1 VKTATDCTDF
11 HGFLEIFLWNPCNQ
25 WQKTNK
31 MNLKKFLFLSA
42 TLFFLIG
49 CTNTTEIVNTHT
61 PTKPA
66 SPTTTK
72 TPTPNITPTATITPT
87 PQPRKITQ
95 DYGIEIENF
104 PANYNPLTG
113 WAVQDPSLLE
123 LPALL
128 ISISNIPVSA
138 RPQAGVGF
146 APWIFEYY
154 IGEATTR
161 FLAVFYG
168 DYPRRVPNLTGD
180 CPINEETFTPS
191 EKWVGNRVWLD
202 ENENGIQDDWEM
214 GIGGVCVHLYAEGE
228 RVESTSTNSNGYY
241 AFNIPAADAAYF
253 IEFETPNDY
262 TITNPNLGNDDQDSD
277 VDAES
282 ERTPSFLGYE
292 ADTSLDLGL
301 IPLNIPVAT
310 PSPVVTGTPPA
321 WYLPL
326 DAYAGPI
333 RSGRLT
339 YDHVNKMFTNSCL
352 IFASAAADILA
363 QLNPCHLVYGVDT
376 STPNSALLPVD
387 EMRSIAERQS
397 LNGKAPNYSGNLF
410 SVTLPNVTSEAASYL
425 SVYYHEFSQSAW
437 RYDPISQSYLRF
449 TDNADGTGIFHP
461 ASDRLTGRQQSFE
474 NVIVLQAAH
483 DVFRTNQLDI
493 DLRMSQRGFATLFRD
508 GRVMKI
514 YWSTNNRAWE
524 QKNGLRRPIHFEDV
538 DGNPIALRPGRTWIH
553 LMTPASFLEK
563 TADGEWRAIFLQPY
577 DPPPVK

>member
-1 VKTATDCTDF
+1 
-11 HGFLEIFLWNPCNQ
+11 
-25 WQKTNK
+25 
-31 MNLKKFLFLSA
+31 MNLKKFLFLSIT
-42 TLFFLIG
+42 TLLLVN
-49 CTNTTEIVNTHT
+49 CTKTTEIVNTYT
-61 PTKPA
+61 PTAPV

-72 TPTPNITPTATITPT
+72 TPTPSITPTATITST
-87 PQPRKITQ
+87 PQPHRIIQ
-95 DYGIEIENF
+95 DYGIERESF

-113 WAVQDPSLLE
+113 RAVQDPSLLE

-161 FLAVFYG
+161 FLAVFYS
-168 DYPRRVPNLTGD
+168 DYPRRVPNLLGD
-180 CPINEETFTPS
+180 CPINEEIFTPS
-191 EKWVGNRVWLD
+191 ENWVGNRVWLD

-214 GIGGVCVHLYAEGE
+214 GIGGVCVHLYEDE
-228 RVESTSTNSNGYY
+228 KLLESTSTNSNGYY
-241 AFNIPAADAAYF
+241 AFNIPADETAYY
-253 IEFETPNDY
+253 IEFETPSGY
-262 TITNPNLGNDDQDSD
+262 AQTHPNVGNDDQDSD
-277 VDAES
+277 VEIES
-282 ERTPSFLGYE
+282 KRTTAFLGYE

-301 IPLNIPVAT
+301 ILLNKPIAT

-326 DAYAGPI
+326 DVYAGPI

-363 QLNPCHLVYGVDT
+363 QLDPCHLVYGVDT

-397 LNGKAPNYSGNLF
+397 FNGKAPNYSGNLF
-410 SVTLPNVTSEAASYL
+410 SVTLPEIEREAASYL

-437 RYDPISQSYLRF
+437 AYDPLSQSYLRY
-449 TDNADGTGIFHP
+449 TDNADGTEIFHP
-461 ASDRLTGRQQSFE
+461 ATDRLTGRQQSFE
-474 NVIVLQAAH
+474 NVIVLQATH
-483 DVFRTNQLDI
+483 NVFRTNQLDI
-493 DLRMSQRGFATLFRD
+493 DLSMSQRGFAYLFRD
-508 GRVMKI
+508 GQIMKI
-514 YWSTNNRAWE
+514 YWSTNNREWE

-538 DGNPIALRPGRTWIH
+538 DGNPIALHPGKTWIH
-553 LMTPASFLEK
+553 LMTPASYLEK
-563 TADGEWRAIFLQPY
+563 VESGEWRMTFVQPH
-577 DPPPVK
+577 DPPKE